1 MYGNTTRIA
10 VSLTPHGL
18 RGAVYRSGRV
28 LRAERI
34 DLDPAVIDGAWEQGL
49 TDLDRPLR
57 QLLTRLS
64 LGRGRPIISVMY
76 HGRSVVAQTHEIPGR
91 ADDARRAAI
100 MKARESGGET
110 TTVNGEILAPSALRL
125 GSSMV
130 LTLSDREQESSKI
143 YAWITRCGGRLDA
156 VIPEVSVVVRAAVA
170 RVMSAETVQGCCY
183 IGTDWAAIA
192 CGSKSGLIMV
202 RAFEFGHSLLADV
215 FQRALG
221 DGSAMID
228 ASAGERALFEHGLPF
243 KSTEI
248 NPELR
253 ARVLPLVAPVLQRFC
268 VEVKQTVRFGV
279 PADRQPSEI
288 VLDGPGACIAHLA
301 SSITE
306 SINMH
311 VSVAPG
317 LETARPLD
325 PFGQGTAERSWVVSR
340 TGCVDLVPQ
349 IAVEQRSIDLMKGCL
364 AAGVV
369 TAGLLIGAEYL
380 NAEVQRRSL
389 EGQFAT
395 ISPVVASMDRAHET
409 MQGIRKLGV
418 QAGAVARRVTPS
430 PNQHTDWPGVLALVA
445 SLTSEAVRLDDFDG
459 RVTPTGIELRLR
471 GIATGPDDDAA
482 SDAMAAFVHGLQAS
496 DLITLAQI
504 GGTTREQNAE
514 GRATRQFSLTLTLA
528 PVPAAN
534 TDLIAFAS
542 ALAVT
547 EKNP

>member
-18 RGAVYRSGRV
+18 RGAVYRCGRV

-34 DLDPAVIDGAWEQGL
+34 DLDPAVIDGAWDQGL

-64 LGRGRPIISVMY
+64 HGRGRPSISVIY
-76 HGRSVVAQTHEIPGR
+76 HGRTLVAQTHEIPGR

-100 MKARESGGET
+100 MKARESGSES
-110 TTVNGEILAPSALRL
+110 TTVNGEILATSALRL

-143 YAWITRCGGRLDA
+143 YAWIARCGGRLDS
-156 VIPEVSVVVRAAVA
+156 VVPEVSIVVKAAVS
-170 RVMSAETVQGCCY
+170 RVMASDTVQGCCY

-202 RAFEFGHSLLADV
+202 RAFEFGHSLLSDV
-215 FQRALG
+215 FQRAMGG
-221 DGSAMID
+221 DSGVID
-228 ASAGERALFEHGLPF
+228 GCAGERALFEHGLPF
-243 KSTEI
+243 KSTDI

-253 ARVLPLVAPVLQRFC
+253 AKVLPLVAPVLQRFC
-268 VEVKQTVRFGV
+268 VEVKQTIRFGV
-279 PADRQPSEI
+279 PADKQPSEI

-317 LETARPLD
+317 LETARPLE
-325 PFGQGTAERSWVVSR
+325 PFGHGTVEGTWVTSRS
-340 TGCVDLVPQ
+340 GCVDLVPQ
-349 IAVEQRSIDLMKGCL
+349 IALEQRSIDLMKRCL
-364 AAGVV
+364 AGGVV

-380 NAEVQRRSL
+380 HAQSQHRDLNE
-389 EGQFAT
+389 QFQAIT
-395 ISPVVASMDRAHET
+395 PMVASMDRAYET
-409 MQGIRKLGV
+409 MDGIRKLGV

-430 PNQHTDWPGVLALVA
+430 ANQNTDWPGVLALVA
-445 SLTSEAVRLDDFDG
+445 SLTNESVRLDDFEG
-459 RVTPTGIELRLR
+459 RVSPTGIEVRLR
-471 GIATGPDDDAA
+471 GIAIGADDEAA
-482 SDAMAAFVHGLQAS
+482 SDAMAAFVHGLQSS
-496 DLITLAQI
+496 DLVALAQI

-514 GRATRQFSLTLTLA
+514 GRATRTFSLTLSLA
-528 PVPAAN
+528 PIKPAN
-534 TDLIAFAS
+534 SDLIAFAA
-542 ALAVT
+542 ALAGT

>member
-1 MYGNTTRIA
+1 MYGNNTRIA
-10 VSLTPHGL
+10 VSLTPNGL

-28 LRAERI
+28 VRAERI
-34 DLDPAVIDGAWEQGL
+34 DLDPEIIAGAWGQGL

-64 LGRGRPIISVMY
+64 PGRGCPRISVIY
-76 HGRSVVAQTHEIPGR
+76 HGRLLVAQTHEIPGR

-110 TTVNGEILAPSALRL
+110 ATVNGEILAPSAVRL

-143 YAWITRCGGRLDA
+143 YAWIARCGGRLDA

-202 RAFEFGHSLLADV
+202 RAFEFGHSLLSDV

-221 DGSAMID
+221 DGSSMID
-228 ASAGERALFEHGLPF
+228 GSAGERALFEHGLPF

-268 VEVKQTVRFGV
+268 VEVKQTIRFGV
-279 PADRQPSEI
+279 PADKQPSEI

-325 PFGQGTAERSWVVSR
+325 PFGHGTVEGSWVAGGS
-340 TGCVDLVPQ
+340 GCVDLVPQ
-349 IAVEQRSIDLMKGCL
+349 IAVEQRSMDLMKRCL
-364 AAGVV
+364 TAGVV
-369 TAGLLIGAEYL
+369 AAGLLISAEYL
-380 NAEVQRRSL
+380 HAQAQRRGL
-389 EGQFAT
+389 NQQYEA
-395 ISPVVASMDRAHET
+395 ISPAVASMDRAFET
-409 MQGIRKLGV
+409 MESVSRLGAR
-418 QAGAVARRVTPS
+418 AGAVARRVTPS
-430 PNQHTDWPGVLALVA
+430 AEQYTDWPGVLALVA

-459 RVTPTGIELRLR
+459 RVGPGGIELRLK
-471 GIATGPDDDAA
+471 GVAIGADDEAA
-482 SDAMAAFVHGLQAS
+482 SDAMAAFVHGLQSS
-496 DLITLAQI
+496 DLVTQAQI

-514 GRATRQFSLTLTLA
+514 GRATRHFNLTLTLS
-528 PVPAAN
+528 PVEPPNSELISFAA
-534 TDLIAFAS
+534 
-542 ALAVT
+542 ALTAME
-547 EKNP
+547 EKP